1 MATGN
6 PPPVR
11 SPHGGGESSSTL
23 QPASRFLWWLALFIG
38 IGAYIAMTE
47 VDRIIGR
54 STTTGDHATIREIV
68 GPSALG
74 NIDGWS
80 AWRDGPEAISQI
92 HGIVAEL
99 IIALAVCQFVFVV
112 CITYLLARMIVT
124 ATSSPDQGGYSRV
137 AAGSVGVFAAAALLG
152 ILLLVIA
159 SRFVAQD
166 DPAHGLHVAIAVVA
180 TCKWLA
186 VVAVVLAVARNAF
199 FRRVIV
205 RSVKKQAACLWIQ
218 RLSVVVVVLL
228 AVMSLLPASGAL
240 DQIPDAQR
248 RWLGTDFRWF
258 SALVILVAYGVIAAG
273 LFFIGSWRAN
283 LVGIRV
289 KEHGIRNRSPAM
301 LWLWLIAPTGV
312 LVAAIALRWR
322 HGDLVDA
329 NVVAFFVLFF
339 ATIAVTSA
347 LIRLVELTCAD
358 GAGRRGVI
366 GAVISAL
373 IHLVEL
379 LLDGGIPRRRV
390 ISAIGV
396 AVWGVALSVTAIVVA
411 WSGAEPR
418 WRVLVIVIPTVIV
431 IAGPVYTFFAMRHD
445 VRVQAGERAASITGS
460 DVQIV
465 GNICVILFLGFG
477 ALGLIRAFA
486 GPIALDVAVGG
497 ESVAPQRALVAFV
510 VAVAFLLGVSALA
523 AIALRLEPF
532 AVGSDRAAGSD
543 REAGSDRAFASDR
556 GARSG
561 REPSNAMIRWA
572 RRLRRALADDG
583 ARRTLLVILGVLIVV
598 PLAAYAIAP
607 SGTASAFGIMGTVT
621 FVIGVWPLFLG
632 VIIVGIQY
640 RRPPEIFA
648 VLSMEAAPILS
659 LSLVLMVV
667 VTLTGGDPDL
677 HRIHARDYQAM
688 AAGDTRADLDA
699 AFTAWVGTNTD
710 CTYQIEADGQ
720 PVSVRP
726 LVLVAASGGGIRAAV
741 WTANSMATMMR
752 SADGPAGNGICGSA
766 ANFLSSGV
774 SGGSVG
780 LALARAETADSG
792 DPSDPSGVAVVADEI
807 RSAATA
813 LTDPQALAAGLSST
827 VVGDTVASA
836 TGLRVQRHDGA
847 LTWND
852 RAALIEDGWE
862 HQIPALR
869 EDYQWSR
876 TGAPTGALVFNSTS
890 TGVHCRMLISQLR
903 LGVTAPQTLGEDTDI
918 SDCVTATGQPAISVD
933 FADVFHGC
941 VPTMSWATAAM
952 LSARFPYVT
961 PSGRIFAPA
970 TQHTANPECRDNS
983 WQLIDGGYADSTG
996 LGTVADIAPELAQII
1011 ARHNASAG
1019 GDVPYV
1025 IPYVVYLDDEPQVAR
1040 PVGAPAATP
1049 EALVPVVGRAA
1060 QKALAGKESWVQRI
1074 TNAFDEVCANAVGGT
1089 CEATRAALRTRMDR
1103 TDGETTYDGS
1113 VITVA
1118 PRLVPSVE
1126 VPLGWTLSRRT
1137 VDALRRAA
1145 GTNLCT
1151 TGDSDRSLGFDTLAA
1166 LVCHR

>member
-23 QPASRFLWWLALFIG
+23 KWTSRYLWWLALFIG
-38 IGAYIAMTE
+38 VGAYIAMTE

-54 STTTGDHATIREIV
+54 STTTGDHATIRGVV
-68 GPSALG
+68 GPSALA

-92 HGIVAEL
+92 HGIVAAL
-99 IIALAVCQFVFVV
+99 IVALAVCEFVFVV
-112 CITYLLARMIVT
+112 CITYLLARIIVT
-124 ATSSPDQGGYSRV
+124 ATSSPDQAGYSRI
-137 AAGSVGVFAAAALLG
+137 AAGSVGVFAAAALLE

-159 SRFVAQD
+159 SRFVAHD
-166 DPAHGLHVAIAVVA
+166 DTAHGLHVAIAVVA

-186 VVAVVLAVARNAF
+186 VVAVILAVARNDF
-199 FRRVIV
+199 FRRVVV
-205 RSVKKQAACLWIQ
+205 RSVKKQAECVWIQ

-248 RWLGTDFRWF
+248 RWLGTDFRWS

-289 KEHGIRNRSPAM
+289 KDHGIRNRSPAM

-347 LIRLVELTCAD
+347 LIRLVELTGQE
-358 GAGRRGVI
+358 GAGHHGVI
-366 GAVISAL
+366 AAVISVP
-373 IHLVEL
+373 IRLVEL
-379 LLDGGIPRRRV
+379 SLDGDVPRRRV

-418 WRVLVIVIPTVIV
+418 WRVLVMVIPTVIV
-431 IAGPVYTFFAMRHD
+431 IAGPVYTFFAMRHE
-445 VRVQAGERAASITGS
+445 VRVQARARATTITGS

-486 GPIALDVAVGG
+486 GPIALDAAVGG
-497 ESVAPQRALVAFV
+497 EAVAPQRAQVAFG
-510 VAVAFLLGVSALA
+510 VAVVFLMGVSALA
-523 AIALRLEPF
+523 AIALRLDPF
-532 AVGSDRAAGSD
+532 AAGSD
-543 REAGSDRAFASDR
+543 RE
-556 GARSG
+556 
-561 REPSNAMIRWA
+561 PSHAMIRLA
-572 RRLRRALADDG
+572 RRLQRALADDG
-583 ARRTLLVILGVLIVV
+583 ARRKLLVVLGVLVV
-598 PLAAYAIAP
+598 IPLAAYAIAP

-621 FVIGVWPLFLG
+621 FVIGVWPLLLG

-659 LSLVLMVV
+659 LALVLMVV

-699 AFTAWVGTNTD
+699 AFTAWVNTNTD
-710 CTYQIEADGQ
+710 CAYQIGADGQ
-720 PVSVRP
+720 SVSARP

-792 DPSDPSGVAVVADEI
+792 DPSDPSGVAKAADEI
-807 RSAATA
+807 RSAATT

-836 TGLRVQRHDGA
+836 TGLRAQRHDGA

-970 TQHTANPECRDNS
+970 TQHTANPECHDNS

-1040 PVGAPAATP
+1040 PVGAPGATP

-1074 TNAFDEVCANAVGGT
+1074 TNAFDEVCVNAVAGS
-1089 CEATRAALRTRMDR
+1089 CEATRAALRSRMDR

-1137 VDALRRAA
+1137 VEALRRAA
-1145 GTNLCT
+1145 GTDLCT
-1151 TGDSDRSLGFDTLAA
+1151 TGDPDRSLGFDTLAA